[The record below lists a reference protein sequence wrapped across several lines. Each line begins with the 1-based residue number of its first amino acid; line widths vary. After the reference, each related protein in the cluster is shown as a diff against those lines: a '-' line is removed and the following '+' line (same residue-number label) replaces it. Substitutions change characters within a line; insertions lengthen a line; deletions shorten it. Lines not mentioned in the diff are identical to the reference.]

1 MAMEMMNYLI
11 KSALML
17 LIISID
23 GPSVYAQETKPQIN
37 IFNPETRKNYEDT
50 QKLINK
56 TRTKLDLVR
65 TQNNARAREIEALTN
80 KVGAIITRMS
90 GQGKDN
96 TALQSEISV
105 LDEMVT
111 IERNA
116 TDDLRTKN
124 IQLLNKLDAIR
135 IQNFSVENRHTEIVN
150 KYETDLIETKKRLK
164 TESADVA
171 NGVTLNKQLESNI
184 ETLATEV
191 VRLRNQIKLLKKN
204 RYRSKLGA
212 K

>member
-1 MAMEMMNYLI
+1 MAMGMMNYLI

-150 KYETDLIETKKRLK
+150 KYETDLIETKKRLEI
-164 TESADVA
+164 TIAGMADRVK
-171 NGVTLNKQLESNI
+171 LNKQLESNI

>member
-1 MAMEMMNYLI
+1 
-11 KSALML
+11 
-17 LIISID
+17 
-23 GPSVYAQETKPQIN
+23 
-37 IFNPETRKNYEDT
+37 
-50 QKLINK
+50 
-56 TRTKLDLVR
+56 
-65 TQNNARAREIEALTN
+65 
-80 KVGAIITRMS
+80 MS

-150 KYETDLIETKKRLK
+150 KYETDLIETKKRLEI
-164 TESADVA
+164 TIAGMADRVK
-171 NGVTLNKQLESNI
+171 LNKQLESNI

>member
-1 MAMEMMNYLI
+1 MGMMNYLI

-23 GPSVYAQETKPQIN
+23 SPSVYAQETKPQIN

-105 LDEMVT
+105 LDEMLT

-150 KYETDLIETKKRLK
+150 KYETDLIETKKRLEI
-164 TESADVA
+164 TIAGMADRVK
-171 NGVTLNKQLESNI
+171 LNKQLESNI

>member
-1 MAMEMMNYLI
+1 MVMGMMNYLI

-17 LIISID
+17 LIISIG

-150 KYETDLIETKKRLK
+150 KYETDLIETKKRLEI
-164 TESADVA
+164 TIAGMADRVK
-171 NGVTLNKQLESNI
+171 LNKQLESNI